1 MKLFKNYEEFLSTII
16 TMIRDFPE
24 ESINRIGL
32 AINVCDSLW
41 DDKDKIYRLK
51 KTYMDNLWHLDEAVT
66 MGFHQYLITEYKK
79 TRDILEYH
87 DINCNDYNDCNI
99 CQDRGII
106 IDKLR
111 NANERQRPQIRN
123 KQ

>member
-24 ESINRIGL
+24 ESINKIRL
-32 AINVCDSLW
+32 AINVCDSLV

-51 KTYMDNLWHLDEAVT
+51 KTYMDCLWHTEKAVT
-66 MGFHQYLITEYKK
+66 MGFHQYLIQEYKN
-79 TRDILEYH
+79 TRNILEYH
-87 DINCNDYNDCNI
+87 DINCENYNDCMV
-99 CQDRGII
+99 CQDRRIT

-111 NANERQRPQIRN
+111 NNNERQRPKIST
-123 KQ
+123 

>member
-24 ESINRIGL
+24 ESINKIRL
-32 AINVCDSLW
+32 AINVCDSLV

-51 KTYMDNLWHLDEAVT
+51 KTYMDCLWHIEKAVT
-66 MGFHQYLITEYKK
+66 MGFHQYLIQEYKN
-79 TRDILEYH
+79 TRNILEYH
-87 DINCNDYNDCNI
+87 DINCENYNDCMV
-99 CQDRGII
+99 CQDRRIT

-111 NANERQRPQIRN
+111 NNNERQRPKIST
-123 KQ
+123 